1 VDEETS
7 KRPIAVPLAPSFIV
21 VSLQHQ
27 RAQTIVL
34 AAFFAFSPSI
44 AASRFLTWMPAHAGE
59 LEEITTLA
67 SSRLPADIA
76 ISSPLAVVLEIS
88 AEFLRYIPALILPTI
103 LFWSAVLPL
112 SSLPHTLSQLALYC
126 LVVFITIVTVFVILT
141 NIMTQ
146 LDPLAFLV
154 TVTPS
159 MCKASVAATL

>member
-1 VDEETS
+1 
-7 KRPIAVPLAPSFIV
+7 
-21 VSLQHQ
+21 
-27 RAQTIVL
+27 
-34 AAFFAFSPSI
+34 
-44 AASRFLTWMPAHAGE
+44 MPAHAGE

-88 AEFLRYIPALILPTI
+88 AEFLGYIPALI

-126 LVVFITIVTVFVILT
+126 LVVFVTIVTVFVILT